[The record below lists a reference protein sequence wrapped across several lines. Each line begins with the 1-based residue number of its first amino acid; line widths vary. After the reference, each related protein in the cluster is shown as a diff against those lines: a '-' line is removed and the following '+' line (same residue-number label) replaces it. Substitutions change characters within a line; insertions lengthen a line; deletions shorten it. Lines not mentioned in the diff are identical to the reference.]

1 MCCVHNGGCSISTN
15 KIGTRE
21 KKEANHRVCV
31 CLRLH
36 TANHIIAA
44 DSHEA
49 AVHRRRIREIR
60 TISVAPEYVRPH
72 EIRSA

>member
-1 MCCVHNGGCSISTN
+1 MGDVQFQQIRSA
-15 KIGTRE
+15 RE
-21 KKEANHRVCV
+21 KKKKRTIVCVCV